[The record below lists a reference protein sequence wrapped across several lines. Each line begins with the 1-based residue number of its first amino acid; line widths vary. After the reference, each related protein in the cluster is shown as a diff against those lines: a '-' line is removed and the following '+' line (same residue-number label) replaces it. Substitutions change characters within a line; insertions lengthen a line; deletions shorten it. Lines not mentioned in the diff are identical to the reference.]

1 MTTNTIKNMSV
12 IAESSHYVPA
22 IRPIRPFHL
31 IPDMFRRIV
40 TYCVSNSAP
49 QILKKEV
56 LMSTETTPTIV
67 AETPAVVVADNIPQI
82 VAVRNGKKGP
92 GKEIVVVKTKSD
104 AEKVKADLLPTLP
117 AGSEVIFRDVT
128 ETVIL
133 SYEDWSNA
141 AKAALEATAKRQ
153 AALATLT
160 DEQKAALGL

>member
-1 MTTNTIKNMSV
+1 MTTDTITNVQSTIEV
-12 IAESSHYVPA
+12 SSHYIPA
-22 IRPIRPFHL
+22 VRPLRPFHV
-31 IPDMFRRIV
+31 IPDLFRKIV

-56 LMSTETTPTIV
+56 LMSTETTPTV
-67 AETPAVVVADNIPQI
+67 VETPAVVAEVAQI
-82 VAVRNGKKGP
+82 VAVRQGKKGP

-128 ETVIL
+128 ETVIV

-141 AKAALEATAKRQ
+141 AKSALAATAARN
-153 AALATLT
+153 AVLAGLT
-160 DEQKAALGL
+160 PEQKAALGL